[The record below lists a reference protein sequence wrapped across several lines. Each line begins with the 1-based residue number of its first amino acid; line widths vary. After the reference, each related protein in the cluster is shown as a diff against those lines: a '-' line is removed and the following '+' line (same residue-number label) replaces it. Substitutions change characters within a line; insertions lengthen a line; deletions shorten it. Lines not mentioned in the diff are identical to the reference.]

1 MEVEGGMK
9 KLLFILLILFT
20 LIGCGD
26 VIEKPYVTDNGD
38 TIGRAYLITDSR
50 VGHLRR
56 GMTASSLRKA
66 YGEQYVK
73 QLQTRRESSNDT
85 IPKKVEFYVY
95 DQSNK
100 LLFIA
105 ETSGSEK
112 NSDEIDL
119 VKIKDPRFR
128 TTENIGI
135 NSSIEQVKKAYD
147 NLNVIQDE
155 GTVAIYIPPVD
166 GYIKINPRYV
176 NGYNPE
182 FIADIPIDSVS
193 NKARPLSFTI
203 SWYSHEVGLFS
214 GGFWKDLIRKAVTWM
229 VTQLP
234 VILIIIAVFIAL
246 LRGQEILIRRV
257 RKIAINRATKDA
269 SVDTAEALK
278 RIDTLSGIVH
288 GVGKILLWTIF
299 ILIILSKVNIN
310 IGPILASAGIV
321 GLAVGFGAQ
330 ELVRDF
336 ISGFF
341 ILLEDQL
348 RTGDYAIINGTTG
361 LVEKIELRTITLR
374 DLSGVVHIFQN
385 GKIDTLSNMTKE
397 WSAIVMLI
405 GVAYKEN
412 IDYVM
417 QVMTDV
423 GKEMKADPEFGE
435 YMLDIVEV
443 LGLDE
448 FADSSI
454 VIKAMVKTKPMH
466 QWRIKRE
473 YQLRLKKTFDE
484 KGIEIPF
491 PHLSLYTGE
500 ATKPMPINIHNMDN
514 RPEEMKVKKEID
526 PESMKQGK

>member
-1 MEVEGGMK
+1 MK
-9 KLLFILLILFT
+9 NILLFFLVLCT
-20 LIGCGD
+20 LAGCGD
-26 VIEKPYVTDNGD
+26 AIEKPYVTEGND
-38 TIGRAYLITDSR
+38 TISREFLITENR

-56 GMTASSLRKA
+56 GMTSSSLRKV

-73 QLQTRRESSNDT
+73 QLQMRRNSLADT
-85 IPKKVEFYVY
+85 ISKPVEYYVY
-95 DQSNK
+95 DKDNR

-105 ETSGSEK
+105 ETSIKDLKSE
-112 NSDEIDL
+112 EIDI

-128 TTENIGI
+128 TTKNIGVG
-135 NSSIEQVKKAYD
+135 SSIEELKTAYR
-147 NLNVIQDE
+147 NLDVVQETN
-155 GTVAIYIPPVD
+155 TVAIYIPSVD
-166 GYIKINPRYV
+166 GYISVNPKMV
-176 NGYNPE
+176 KGYNPE
-182 FIADIPIDSVS
+182 FLADIPIDSVS
-193 NKARPLSFTI
+193 NRAKPLAFTV
-203 SWYSHEVGLFS
+203 SWYRHEDGVLTS
-214 GGFWKDLIRKAVTWM
+214 AFWKEMMRKAVMWM
-229 VTQLP
+229 VVELP
-234 VILIIIAVFIAL
+234 VIIVIIVVFVLL
-246 LRGQEILIRRV
+246 LRSQKYIISRV
-257 RKIAINRATKDA
+257 RKVAINRATKDER
-269 SVDTAEALK
+269 VDTNEALK
-278 RIDTLSGIVH
+278 RIDTLAGIIH

-299 ILIILSKVNIN
+299 LLILLSKVNIN

-361 LVEKIELRTITLR
+361 LVENIHLRTITLR

-397 WSAIVMLI
+397 WSAIVMEI

-417 QVMTDV
+417 EVMTEV
-423 GKEMKADPEFGE
+423 GKEMKENSEFGE
-435 YMLDIVEV
+435 FMLDQVEV
-443 LGLDE
+443 LGLNE

-454 VIKAMVKTKPMH
+454 MIKAMVKTKPMH

-473 YQLRLKKTFDE
+473 YQRRLKIAFDT

-500 ATKPMPINIHNMDN
+500 ATKPMPIRM
-514 RPEEMKVKKEID
+514 MKEDGAKGD
-526 PESMKQGK
+526 AAQG